1 MNKEKMF
8 KAIHQWTL
16 LYGDAPLPE
25 DVEEWYDEEIVSS
38 DADIVVSYEDE
49 DVQDELNLFDSYV
62 STEYSEDSENSQ
74 QLSLDLIEQY
84 EYPIWRT

>member
-1 MNKEKMF
+1 MDKEKTF

-16 LYGDAPLPE
+16 LYGDVPLPE

-38 DADIVVSYEDE
+38 DADIVVSYEEE
-49 DVQDELNLFDSYV
+49 DIQDELNLFDSYV

-84 EYPIWRT
+84 E

>member
-16 LYGDAPLPE
+16 LYGDVPLPE
-25 DVEEWYDEEIVSS
+25 DVEEWYDEEIVSP
-38 DADIVVSYEDE
+38 DADIVVSYEEE

-84 EYPIWRT
+84 E

>member
-16 LYGDAPLPE
+16 LYGDVPLPE

-38 DADIVVSYEDE
+38 DADIVVSYEEE
-49 DVQDELNLFDSYV
+49 DVQDELN
-62 STEYSEDSENSQ
+62 
-74 QLSLDLIEQY
+74 
-84 EYPIWRT
+84 